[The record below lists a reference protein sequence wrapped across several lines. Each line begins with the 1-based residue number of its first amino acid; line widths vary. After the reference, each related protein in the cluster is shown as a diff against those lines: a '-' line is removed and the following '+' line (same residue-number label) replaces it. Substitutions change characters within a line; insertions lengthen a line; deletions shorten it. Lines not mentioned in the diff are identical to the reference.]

1 MSTAPVT
8 NGRFEHRPSIS
19 LVRIQT
25 GWGEAADIDF
35 DYNEKRISVSLVSS
49 DTSGSRKTG
58 YHGALAEDQLINKLT
73 QSMASEEFDE
83 DAKYEVIDMIVNAGK
98 EFFATIP
105 PISNLRPFIDGN
117 PTVTQVATPGR
128 VLSFSSEF
136 QIDNNLPQYSP
147 EDIIVS
153 KALIEHGKVSKVVV
167 NRQDMLCKAEENRI
181 RTTSL
186 SREISNLQT
195 IRNANSGSIRVP
207 KLLGYNLKNIKLD
220 EVPWELRERWAIQI
234 RQSLEELH
242 RIGVF
247 WGGGKPSNIIIDDNN
262 DLWLIDF
269 GDGWTNGWTE
279 EMSVGTLASDKQVL
293 EKILKYL
300 EVE

>member
-207 KLLGYNLKNIKLD
+207 KLLGYVKNPFDGSIIGF
-220 EVPWELRERWAIQI
+220 LRE
-234 RQSLEELH
+234 
-242 RIGVF
+242 
-247 WGGGKPSNIIIDDNN
+247 
-262 DLWLIDF
+262 
-269 GDGWTNGWTE
+269 
-279 EMSVGTLASDKQVL
+279 
-293 EKILKYL
+293 
-300 EVE
+300 